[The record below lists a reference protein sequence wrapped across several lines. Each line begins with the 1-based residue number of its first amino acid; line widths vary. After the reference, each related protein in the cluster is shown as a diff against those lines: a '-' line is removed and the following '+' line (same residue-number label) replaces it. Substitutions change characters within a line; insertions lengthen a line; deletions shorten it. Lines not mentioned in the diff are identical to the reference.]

1 MALSVQLFLILL
13 SFVIPFST
21 SQSPPTPPSPP
32 THNNSSSSRPADINE
47 WCATVHIRNHA
58 SSSWDINLKFTTQH
72 KNRNSDAWRL
82 RWCYREQ
89 LQRRARVE
97 FNRTLHGL
105 DKINASCTNSDIQI
119 WLTTALTNL
128 ETCRISANDLNVTDF
143 VLPHVSYNVS
153 DLISN
158 SLAINKDKVQKQYFD
173 GNYNEEE
180 SFPSWVG
187 REERRLLMSRSLV
200 AETASFVVAKDGSG
214 QYRTVQ
220 TVIDVAARS
229 GASGRKVIY
238 VKRGVYGEYLGE
250 L

>member
-1 MALSVQLFLILL
+1 MGLYNPTQKSEFRRMTVEVALQRAIAA
-13 SFVIPFST
+13 
-21 SQSPPTPPSPP
+21 QSHGWRWGKHCK
-32 THNNSSSSRPADINE
+32 THNERAAWIN
-47 WCATVHIRNHA
+47 CMKLYDYTI
-58 SSSWDINLKFTTQH
+58 I
-72 KNRNSDAWRL
+72 
-82 RWCYREQ
+82 Q
-89 LQRRARVE
+89 L
-97 FNRTLHGL
+97 NRTLHGL

-119 WLTTALTNL
+119 WLSTALTNL

-143 VLPHVSYNVS
+143 ILPHVSYNVS

-158 SLAINKDKVQKQYFD
+158 SLAINEDKVQKQYFD

-214 QYRTVQ
+214 QYRTMH
-220 TVIDVAARS
+220 TAIDVAARS